1 MILTVVEELMLHN
14 KTCPQCGAGEPCLVA
29 EHIQDCWPQRV
40 ASQAAAVLTEISA
53 AVVEEQPV
61 MAARVRVPQFS
72 RFG

>member
-1 MILTVVEELMLHN
+1 MTMSVVEELMLHN
-14 KTCPQCGAGEPCLVA
+14 KNCLQCGAGEPCLVA

-40 ASQAAAVLTEISA
+40 ASQAAALLSEITES
-53 AVVEEQPV
+53 VVEEQPV

>member
-1 MILTVVEELMLHN
+1 MTLTVVEELMLHN

-40 ASQAAAVLTEISA
+40 ASQAAAVLSEIA
-53 AVVEEQPV
+53 ASVVEEQPI
-61 MAARVRVPQFS
+61 MAARVRAPQFS

>member
-1 MILTVVEELMLHN
+1 MTSSVLEELMLHN

-40 ASQAAAVLTEISA
+40 ASQAAAVLTEISK
-53 AVVEEQPV
+53 AVIEESP
-61 MAARVRVPQFS
+61 ATPTRVRVPQFS